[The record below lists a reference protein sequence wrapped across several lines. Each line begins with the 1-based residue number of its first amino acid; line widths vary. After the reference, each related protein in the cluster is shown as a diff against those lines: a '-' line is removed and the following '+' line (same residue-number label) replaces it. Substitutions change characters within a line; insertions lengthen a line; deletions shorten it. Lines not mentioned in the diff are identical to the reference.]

1 MNGFRIDHAALAA
14 VSEDL
19 VSAARTFDGA
29 GRGVPTSSDAGAA
42 SGLVAD
48 ILATLCQAGVSL
60 TTDAATLAGV
70 AERRNVDLA
79 TTDSEVAESFLLGE
93 R

>member
-1 MNGFRIDHAALAA
+1 MSGFRIDHDALAA
-14 VSEDL
+14 LTADL
-19 VSAARTFDGA
+19 VSTARTFDGA
-29 GRGVPTSSDAGAA
+29 GRGAPGAVDAGLA

-48 ILATLCQAGVSL
+48 ILHAFSSAGVSL

-70 AERRNVDLA
+70 AERCNVDMA

-93 R
+93 P